1 MKQSFWVASYYLT
14 QAFILNAWVRG
25 CQGWELAL
33 LLFVLSHKIPLFKE
47 PPCANH
53 SLKKSNCELIALVA
67 LYKRAKY
74 QIVPF
79 SWIVHASLLLI
90 CKEWQEQFA
99 LVALYKR
106 ATVSSLLLLYF
117 KKEWKI
123 KSFIFFWAN
132 CDFALSLT
140 NDEQSRVSRTYILVV
155 FALIVFV
162 FTYRVI
168 KSKLQSL
175 GVTTYFLTT

>member
-1 MKQSFWVASYYLT
+1 MPELGVARVG
-14 QAFILNAWVRG
+14 N
-25 CQGWELAL
+25 
-33 LLFVLSHKIPLFKE
+33 LLFCSLLFPKKILLFKE
-47 PPCANH
+47 RPCANH

-106 ATVSSLLLLYF
+106 ATVSSLLSLYF

-140 NDEQSRVSRTYILVV
+140 KRAIRSKNQRVNCK
-155 FALIVFV
+155 AWG
-162 FTYRVI
+162 
-168 KSKLQSL
+168 LQPI
-175 GVTTYFLTT
+175 F

>member
-74 QIVPF
+74 QIVSF

-140 NDEQSRVSRTYILVV
+140 KKSNSLKKP
-155 FALIVFV
+155 
-162 FTYRVI
+162 